1 MSSSSASPAATG
13 PLAGLRIVDMST
25 VLAAPLASQVLAD
38 YGADVIKV
46 EPPGGD
52 VFRHAGAKRSPL
64 MGPVFMH
71 ANRNKRSAVI
81 DARDPRGR
89 DAILRLCRGAH
100 GFLHNIRP
108 SAMAR
113 LGLAYDDVAR
123 VSPSIVYLN
132 LVGYGSK
139 GCYAGRPAY
148 DDLIQ
153 GFGGLAATFT
163 MSGADEPRFVPMVIA
178 DRLAGLGAAHAMLA
192 ALVHQQR
199 TGEGQQVEVPMF
211 ESLVQMVLGDHLGG
225 LSFEPAAGA
234 KGYARL
240 TTRNRRPYRTRDGY
254 ICVLVYTDRQWQK
267 FFEAIGRRDIWET
280 DPRFADQATRAQHYD
295 DAYAMLAGF
304 LAERTTAQW
313 LELLHACDLPAV
325 PVSEV
330 EDLIDDPHLR
340 GSGFLQTV
348 EHPTEGRMLQIGV
361 PQTFSATPP
370 NVYRHAPRPGQQS
383 LEVLAEA
390 GFSDAEIDALL
401 AAGVVGAGDVP
412 SVASVGFPAGGQAG
426 PSPHVPPSVP
436 AGTPDEGVPEG
447 PDSRGKEH

>member
-1 MSSSSASPAATG
+1 MSSSSAASSATG
-13 PLAGLRIVDMST
+13 PLAGLRVIDMST
-25 VLAAPLASQVLAD
+25 VLAAPLASQILAD

-52 VFRHAGAKRSPL
+52 VFRHAGAKRNPL

-81 DARDPRGR
+81 DARDRRGR

-108 SAMAR
+108 AAMAR
-113 LGLAYDDVAR
+113 LGLSYEDVAR
-123 VSPSIVYLN
+123 VSPAIVYLN

-153 GFGGLAATFT
+153 GFSGLAATFT

-225 LSFEPAAGA
+225 LSFQPPAGP

-267 FFEAIGRRDIWET
+267 FFGAIGRRDIWDS

-295 DAYAMLAGF
+295 DAYGMLAGF
-304 LAERTTAQW
+304 LTERTTAEW

-330 EDLIDDPHLR
+330 EDLVDDPHLR
-340 GSGFLQTV
+340 ETGFLATV
-348 EHPTEGRMLQIGV
+348 EHPTEGSMLQIGV
-361 PQTFSATPP
+361 PQNFSATPA
-370 NVYRHAPRPGQQS
+370 NIYRHAPRPGEQS

-390 GFSDAEIDALL
+390 GLAGEEIDALI
-401 AAGVVGAGDVP
+401 AAGVVGGGEARPARGNAP
-412 SVASVGFPAGGQAG
+412 SADDFNLPDPAC
-426 PSPHVPPSVP
+426 PR
-436 AGTPDEGVPEG
+436 DEGGEG
-447 PDSRGKEH
+447 DPPRGKER